1 MPPIKYSFE
10 SWVPNLKGFGNRS
23 GVAGGGPTAMKPTGA
38 RYQEVAEKYCD
49 DAVKQVDLIRS
60 GSRE

>member
-1 MPPIKYSFE
+1 
-10 SWVPNLKGFGNRS
+10 
-23 GVAGGGPTAMKPTGA
+23 MKPTGA

-60 GSRE
+60 GSKE